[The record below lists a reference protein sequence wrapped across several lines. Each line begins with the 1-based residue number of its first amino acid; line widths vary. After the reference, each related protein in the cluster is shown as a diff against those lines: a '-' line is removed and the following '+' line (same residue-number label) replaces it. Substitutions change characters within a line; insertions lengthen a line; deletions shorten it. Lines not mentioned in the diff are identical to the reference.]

1 MKKVRVTYDDNNE
14 DHEDAEFD
22 PFIFWKDRL
31 YFCGSEHRIWSNK
44 KLIDAELKTF
54 VEDIA

>member
-14 DHEDAEFD
+14 DHEEFD

-31 YFCGSEHRIWSNK
+31 YFCGSEYRMWSNN
-44 KLIDAELKTF
+44 KLKDAELKTF